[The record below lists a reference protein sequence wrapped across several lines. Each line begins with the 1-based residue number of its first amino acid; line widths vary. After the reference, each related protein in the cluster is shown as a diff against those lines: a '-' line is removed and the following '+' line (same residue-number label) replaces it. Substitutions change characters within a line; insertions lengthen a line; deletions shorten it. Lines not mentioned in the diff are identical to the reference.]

1 MRIYEQLDEL
11 EHLVQG
17 GKVPGT
23 SRCLVNLDKFMA
35 IAKAMRDELPAE
47 IADASTLLRQKESII
62 KQAELEA
69 RRIRGYADEEAATI
83 RQMAEEQ
90 TSSAIASAT
99 DKARKMI
106 EQTNVLQAAEQR
118 AKDVLAEA
126 EAKAN
131 EILAKAKDES
141 KAKIVHAAESE
152 AAARRKGADDYAREV
167 LFALEERVA
176 EVLGQVRKGI
186 DVLDRETTAS
196 TNGATVKS

>member
-11 EHLVQG
+11 EHLIQG

-23 SRCLVNLDKFMA
+23 SRCLVNMDRFAA
-35 IAKAMRDELPAE
+35 IIKAMRDELPAE
-47 IADASTLLRQKESII
+47 IADANTVIRQKESIV

-90 TSSAIASAT
+90 TSSAINTAT
-99 DKARKMI
+99 EKARKMI
-106 EQTNVLQAAEQR
+106 EQTNVLQAAELR
-118 AKDVLAEA
+118 AKDVLGEA
-126 EAKAN
+126 ETKAN
-131 EILAKAKDES
+131 EILAKAKTDTKS
-141 KAKIVHAAESE
+141 KIVGAAEAE
-152 AAARRKGADDYAREV
+152 ALARRKGADDYAREV

-186 DVLDRETTAS
+186 DVLDQQTAES
-196 TNGATVKS
+196 TNGVAKV

>member
-1 MRIYEQLDEL
+1 MRIYEQLDQL
-11 EHLVQG
+11 EHLIQG

-23 SRCLVNLDKFMA
+23 SRCLVNLEKFMA
-35 IAKAMRDELPAE
+35 ITKAVREELPAE
-47 IADASTLLRQKESII
+47 IADANTILRQKESIV

-90 TSSAIASAT
+90 TSSAISSAT
-99 DKARKMI
+99 EKARKMI
-106 EQTNVLQAAEQR
+106 EQTNVLQSAEQR
-118 AKDVLAEA
+118 AKDVLGEA

-141 KAKIVHAAESE
+141 RMKIVMAAEAE

-167 LFALEERVA
+167 LFALEEKVA
-176 EVLGQVRKGI
+176 EMLGQVRKGI
-186 DVLDRETTAS
+186 DVLDQETAQV
-196 TNGATVKS
+196 NGVAKN

>member
-35 IAKAMRDELPAE
+35 IARSMREELPAE
-47 IADASTLLRQKESII
+47 IADANTLLRQKESII

-69 RRIRGYADEEAATI
+69 RRIRGYADEEASTI

-90 TSSAIASAT
+90 TSSAISSAT

-106 EQTNVLQAAEQR
+106 EQTNVLQAAEMR
-118 AKDVLAEA
+118 AKDVLGEA

-141 KAKIVHAAESE
+141 KARIVHAAETE
-152 AAARRKGADDYAREV
+152 ASLRRKGADDYAREV

-186 DVLDRETTAS
+186 DVLDQETAAV
-196 TNGATVKS
+196 NGSRR

>member
-23 SRCLVNLDKFMA
+23 SRCLVNMDKFA
-35 IAKAMRDELPAE
+35 TIIKAMRDELPAE
-47 IADASTLLRQKESII
+47 IADANTILRQKESIV

-90 TSSAIASAT
+90 TSSAITSAT
-99 DKARKMI
+99 EKARKMI
-106 EQTNVLQAAEQR
+106 EQSNVLQTAELR
-118 AKDVLAEA
+118 AKDVLGEA
-126 EAKAN
+126 EIKAN
-131 EILAKAKDES
+131 EILAKAKIETKS
-141 KAKIVHAAESE
+141 KIVVAAETE
-152 AAARRKGADDYAREV
+152 ALARRKGADDYAREV

-186 DVLDRETTAS
+186 DVLDQQTAES
-196 TNGATVKS
+196 TNGVARV

>member
-35 IAKAMRDELPAE
+35 VAKAIREELPAE
-47 IADASTLLRQKESII
+47 IADANTVLRQKESVI

-106 EQTNVLQAAEQR
+106 EQTNVLQVADQR
-118 AKDVLAEA
+118 AKDVLGEA

-141 KAKIVHAAESE
+141 KAKIVTAAETE
-152 AAARRKGADDYAREV
+152 AALRRKGADDYAREV

-186 DVLDRETTAS
+186 DVLDRETTS
-196 TNGATVKS
+196 VNGNGVLKS